1 MAEQSDDRREP
12 SKAELQRQME
22 ETRESISETVAE
34 IREVVSSQYES
45 AVDKIETVKETVT
58 EVLDWREKF
67 KENPLVWGAG
77 TLSVGILIG
86 LGLAR
91 GREDSR
97 GRRTRAQSTFDEVA
111 DTLLT
116 RLTGIGDAVLPVVS
130 GQIKEM
136 FGIDLSDY
144 LRRDEPGRLPARRRA
159 AKKAAGKK
167 RPAKKSSA
175 DRKRPAAK
183 SRAK

>member
-1 MAEQSDDRREP
+1 MAENSSDGREP
-12 SKAELQRQME
+12 SKVELQRQMA

-34 IREVVSSQYES
+34 IREVVSNQYET

-58 EVLDWREKF
+58 EVLDWRDKF

-77 TLSVGILIG
+77 TLSVGVLIG

-91 GREDSR
+91 RLDDPGGRKRR
-97 GRRTRAQSTFDEVA
+97 GKSTLDEVA
-111 DTLLT
+111 ETFLS
-116 RLTGIGDAVLPVVS
+116 RLSGIGDAVLPLVS
-130 GQIKEM
+130 GQVKEM

-144 LRRDEPGRLPARRRA
+144 LNRDEPKRLPARKRA
-159 AKKAAGKK
+159 AKKSPAARKSA
-167 RPAKKSSA
+167 AK
-175 DRKRPAAK
+175 KRPAAK

>member
-1 MAEQSDDRREP
+1 MAENNDDGREP
-12 SKAELQRQME
+12 SKADLQRQMA

-34 IREVVSSQYES
+34 IREVVSNQYDT

-77 TLSVGILIG
+77 TLSVGVLIG

-91 GREDSR
+91 GLDDSR
-97 GRRTRAQSTFDEVA
+97 GGKRRGRAQSTFDEVA
-111 DTLLT
+111 ETLIS
-116 RLTGIGDAVLPVVS
+116 RLSGIGDAVLPFVS
-130 GQIKEM
+130 GQVKEM
-136 FGIDLSDY
+136 FGIDLADY
-144 LRRDEPGRLPARRRA
+144 LKRDEPKRLAARKRP
-159 AKKAAGKK
+159 AKKAAAAKK
-167 RPAKKSSA
+167 RPAK
-175 DRKRPAAK
+175 KRPAAK

>member
-1 MAEQSDDRREP
+1 MAKKSDDAPAAEP

-22 ETRESISETVAE
+22 EARESISETVAE
-34 IREVVSSQYES
+34 IREVVSNQYDT

-58 EVLDWREKF
+58 EVLDWRDRF

-91 GREDSR
+91 GLDDSR
-97 GRRTRAQSTFDEVA
+97 GGRRRSKSTFDEVA
-111 DTLLT
+111 ETLLS

-130 GQIKEM
+130 GQVKEM
-136 FGIDLSDY
+136 FGIDLADY
-144 LRRDEPGRLPARRRA
+144 LHRDEPKRLPARRRA
-159 AKKAAGKK
+159 AKKTTKK
-167 RPAKKSSA
+167 SPAKKRA
-175 DRKRPAAK
+175 AAK
-183 SRAK
+183 AGRKG